1 MKKIF
6 LLPILLTLTACNR
19 PSSETELLCKTAEV
33 YNPEKIESFTAH
45 VKTYADR
52 AILSIDGKSETL
64 VEIKSDEYEPG
75 YLDIRYEGTL
85 PGTTKEIVLSLALDM
100 KNNVIVQYDIFPAT
114 PADVGYYCIPT
125 APEHQGTE
133 WSANVPFK
141 K

>member
-1 MKKIF
+1 MKNLL
-6 LLPILLTLTACNR
+6 LLPILLTLVACNR
-19 PSSETELLCKTAEV
+19 PSSETELLCKTANARNTE
-33 YNPEKIESFTAH
+33 PAESFTLAI
-45 VKTYADR
+45 KTYADK

-75 YLDIRYEGTL
+75 YLDMQYEGVL

-100 KNNVIVQYDIFPAT
+100 KNNVIVQYDIFPTT
-114 PADVGYYCIPT
+114 PADVGYYCTPVN
-125 APEHQGTE
+125 PEHKGSE